1 MSTPI
6 VVIVALTVTTLA
18 IKALGPITVGGRE
31 LPGWARDIVLLL
43 GPALLAALVVTQ
55 TFTDGQRLTVGPE
68 AGGVAL
74 SGVVMWRTGSVVA
87 TVGTA
92 AAVTAV
98 LRALG

>member
-1 MSTPI
+1 MSTP
-6 VVIVALTVTTLA
+6 VIVIAALTATTLA
-18 IKALGPITVGGRE
+18 IKAVGPVTVGGRE

-55 TFTDGQRLTVGPE
+55 TFTADERLTVGPE
-68 AGGVAL
+68 AAGVGV

-87 TVGTA
+87 TVVTA
-92 AAVTAV
+92 AVVTAG